1 MQRSAA
7 EIERRLDRGDTA
19 AAARLLQAVELDVA
33 TLRAVFSNLVA
44 EDPNMIALESQIRA
58 LEHRLE
64 GD

>member
-19 AAARLLQAVELDVA
+19 AAARLLQAVESDVA

-58 LEHRLE
+58 LEHRLT